1 MEEAAE
7 ERRAAARLNTA
18 VSRLLLV
25 NAYFA
30 VAPHVQSVPPSVR
43 YIHVARQLQD
53 QCTRA
58 VVNFQGGG
66 AVDQF

>member
-1 MEEAAE
+1 MEEDGR
-7 ERRAAARLNTA
+7 ERWASARLGSA
-18 VSRLLLV
+18 VSRLLTV
-25 NAYFA
+25 NTYFA